1 MTVKASRENAT
12 PAAMVEL
19 VDTRDLK
26 SLGQEWPCGFESR
39 SRHFYLS
46 PMKHFLCILS
56 MVMLLAACGVD
67 SSHFKLSGRFLN
79 MNQGEFYVYCPDGG
93 MDVIDTIKVVG
104 GRFTYERPCEKPAML
119 MLVFPNFS
127 EQPIFA
133 EPGKSVDIKAD
144 ASHMKEMEVTGT
156 KTNELM
162 TKFRK
167 QTASSSPPE
176 IRQKAEEFVKDH
188 PESPV
193 GMFFLRKYFIQAP
206 QPEYARAIK
215 MAELMLKE
223 QPKNGPLVLLHKQLS
238 QLKKGV
244 VGATVPHFKTTG
256 ISGGEVTDADLGDD
270 LAIISAWSSWNFES
284 QEMQR
289 VLRRK
294 AKASG
299 GRLKLVSICV
309 DADKKAVERIIE
321 RDTLT
326 WPNVFEGQYFDGATF
341 QALGMANV
349 PDNILISRHK
359 IVARG
364 LSGNSLNEKID
375 ELLKKQ

>member
-1 MTVKASRENAT
+1 
-12 PAAMVEL
+12 
-19 VDTRDLK
+19 
-26 SLGQEWPCGFESR
+26 
-39 SRHFYLS
+39 
-46 PMKHFLCILS
+46 

-79 MNQGEFYVYCPDGG
+79 MNQGDFYVYCPEGG

-133 EPGKSVDIKAD
+133 EPGKSVEIKAD
-144 ASHMKEMEVTGT
+144 ASHMKEMEVSGT

-176 IRQKAEEFVKDH
+176 VQQQAEQFVKDH
-188 PESPV
+188 PESPI

-206 QPEYARAIK
+206 KPDYGRAFK
-215 MAELMLKE
+215 MAELMLKK

-238 QLKKGV
+238 QLNKGV
-244 VGATVPHFKTTG
+244 VGAKVSHFKAAA
-256 ISGGEVTDADLGDD
+256 IRGGNVSDADLGDD
-270 LAIISAWSSWNFES
+270 LAVVYAWSSWNYES

-294 AKASG
+294 ANASG
-299 GRLKLVSICV
+299 GRLKLMGICV
-309 DADKKAVERIIE
+309 DADKKACERIIE

-326 WPNVFEGQYFDGATF
+326 CPIVFEAQYFSGATF
-341 QALGMANV
+341 QALGMTNV
-349 PDNILISRHK
+349 PDNIVISRHK
-359 IVARG
+359 VVARG
-364 LSGNSLNEKID
+364 LSTDELKEKMD

>member
-1 MTVKASRENAT
+1 
-12 PAAMVEL
+12 
-19 VDTRDLK
+19 
-26 SLGQEWPCGFESR
+26 
-39 SRHFYLS
+39 
-46 PMKHFLCILS
+46 

-341 QALGMANV
+341 LALGMANV